1 VFDSNTYVNKK
12 NIVYINNTLV
22 YIKIIM
28 TIFFLVLLISI
39 KLIPIYL
46 TYYFLNINN
55 KLNMKQIKTV
65 VKIEPDSINYKHSK
79 YKSSKALSYLYKP

>member
-1 VFDSNTYVNKK
+1 VFNLNT
-12 NIVYINNTLV
+12 YINNTLV

-28 TIFFLVLLISI
+28 TILFLVLLISI

>member
-1 VFDSNTYVNKK
+1 MFDSNTYINKN

-28 TIFFLVLLISI
+28 TILFLVLLISI

-65 VKIEPDSINYKHSK
+65 VKIEPDSINSKHSK
-79 YKSSKALSYLYKP
+79 YKS

>member
-1 VFDSNTYVNKK
+1 VFDSNTYINKN

-28 TIFFLVLLISI
+28 TILFLVLLISI

-65 VKIEPDSINYKHSK
+65 VKIEPDSINSKHSK
-79 YKSSKALSYLYKP
+79 YKS

>member
-1 VFDSNTYVNKK
+1 MFDSNTYVNKK

>member
-1 VFDSNTYVNKK
+1 MFDSNTYINKN

-28 TIFFLVLLISI
+28 TILFLVLLISI

-65 VKIEPDSINYKHSK
+65 VKIEPDPINSKHSK
-79 YKSSKALSYLYKP
+79 YKS

>member
-1 VFDSNTYVNKK
+1 VFDSKTYINKN

-28 TIFFLVLLISI
+28 TILYLVLLISI

-46 TYYFLNINN
+46 TYYFLNINK

-65 VKIEPDSINYKHSK
+65 VKIEPDPINSKHSK
-79 YKSSKALSYLYKP
+79 YKS

>member
-1 VFDSNTYVNKK
+1 MFDSNT
-12 NIVYINNTLV
+12 YINNTLV

-28 TIFFLVLLISI
+28 TILFLVLLISI